1 MDQRLTL
8 VKEMARPCRCGADIG
23 TDHGYLICSLVEE
36 GIAQRGI
43 AADINAMPLD
53 KARQEVIRRGL
64 EERIQLVLTDGLTGI
79 DPEEVDE
86 VFIAGMGGDL
96 MAQILDRWPGSR
108 RSDKVFCLQPMSKG
122 EHLRRFLFQEGF
134 YVEEEKC
141 CVAAGRPYSVM
152 RVIYTGRR
160 EAHLPEEEYVG
171 KIDFSTDEAET
182 YGKKV
187 LAALEKR
194 RKGLAQGTGDR
205 MGELQET
212 EALIQA
218 VKRRMEQ

>member
-8 VKEMARPCRCGADIG
+8 IKEMARPCRCGADIG

-96 MAQILDRWPGSR
+96 MAQILGPLARQPPVRQGL
-108 RSDKVFCLQPMSKG
+108 CLQPMSKE

-152 RVIYTGRR
+152 RVIYTG
-160 EAHLPEEEYVG
+160 PEGSPSAGGRICG
-171 KIDFSTDEAET
+171 KNRLFH
-182 YGKKV
+182 
-187 LAALEKR
+187 R
-194 RKGLAQGTGDR
+194 
-205 MGELQET
+205 
-212 EALIQA
+212 
-218 VKRRMEQ
+218 

>member
-8 VKEMARPCRCGADIG
+8 IKEMARPCRCGADIG

-108 RSDKVFCLQPMSKG
+108 R
-122 EHLRRFLFQEGF
+122 
-134 YVEEEKC
+134 
-141 CVAAGRPYSVM
+141 
-152 RVIYTGRR
+152 
-160 EAHLPEEEYVG
+160 
-171 KIDFSTDEAET
+171 
-182 YGKKV
+182 
-187 LAALEKR
+187 
-194 RKGLAQGTGDR
+194 
-205 MGELQET
+205 
-212 EALIQA
+212 
-218 VKRRMEQ
+218 